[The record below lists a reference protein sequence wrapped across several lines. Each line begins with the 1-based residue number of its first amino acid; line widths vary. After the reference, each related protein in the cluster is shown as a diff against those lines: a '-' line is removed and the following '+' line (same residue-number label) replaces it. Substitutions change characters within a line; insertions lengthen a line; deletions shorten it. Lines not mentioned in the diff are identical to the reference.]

1 MAKNVIRKIILTAEA
16 PKPVG
21 PYSQAVVVDNTMYI
35 SGSLGMIPA
44 TGELV
49 SGGVEAEAD
58 QSLKNIGAIL
68 TKAGI
73 DYKNV
78 VKTTVLLA
86 DVNDWPKV
94 NTVYQKYFTSHFPA
108 RAAYAVKDLPKGARV
123 EIEAVAVLGNIVDE
137 AWLSQL

>member
-1 MAKNVIRKIILTAEA
+1 MAKNLIRRIILTADA
-16 PKPVG
+16 PPPIG
-21 PYSQAVVVDNTMYI
+21 PYSQAVVIDNTMYI
-35 SGSLGMIPA
+35 SGAVGISPA
-44 TGELV
+44 NGELV

-68 TKAGI
+68 KKAGV
-73 DYKNV
+73 DFNNV

-86 DVNDWPKV
+86 DIGDWPKV

-123 EIEAVAVLGNIVDE
+123 EIEAVAVIGHVVDE
-137 AWLSQL
+137 AS

>member
-1 MAKNVIRKIILTAEA
+1 MAKNIIRKIILASEA

-35 SGSLGMIPA
+35 SGSLGLNPA
-44 TGELV
+44 TSDLV

-58 QSLKNIGAIL
+58 QSLKNIGTIL
-68 TKAGI
+68 QKAGI
-73 DYKNV
+73 DYQNV

-86 DVNDWPKV
+86 DINDWPKV
-94 NTVYQKYFTSHFPA
+94 NTVYQKYFSHHFPA

-123 EIEAVAVLGNIVDE
+123 EIEAVAVIGNIVDE
-137 AWLSQL
+137 